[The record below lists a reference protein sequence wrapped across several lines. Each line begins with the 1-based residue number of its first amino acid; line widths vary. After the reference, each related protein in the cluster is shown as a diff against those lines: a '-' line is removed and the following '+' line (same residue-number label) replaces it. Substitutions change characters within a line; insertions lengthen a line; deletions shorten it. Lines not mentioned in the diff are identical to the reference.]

1 MSEARIGNRL
11 KQRRAEKNLTQADLA
26 KLVGVSRKTINTVE
40 NSVFIPSVLLALTLA
55 WQFDTTVEQLFYLM
69 REEA

>member
-1 MSEARIGNRL
+1 MIEARIGNRL

-55 WQFDTTVEQLFYLM
+55 RQLDTTVEQLFYLM
-69 REEA
+69 REKA

>member
-1 MSEARIGNRL
+1 MSEVRIGNRL

-55 WQFDTTVEQLFYLM
+55 RQLDTTVEQLFYLM

>member
-55 WQFDTTVEQLFYLM
+55 RQLDTTVEQLFYLM
-69 REEA
+69 REKA